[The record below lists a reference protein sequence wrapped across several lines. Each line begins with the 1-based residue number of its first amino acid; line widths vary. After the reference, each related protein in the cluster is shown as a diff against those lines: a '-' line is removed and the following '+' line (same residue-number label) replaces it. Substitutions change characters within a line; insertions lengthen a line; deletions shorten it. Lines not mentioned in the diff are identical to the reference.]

1 MLAKVLHV
9 VQRAAPLSKEGPE
22 FTDSI
27 ICVITT
33 IDTIGSI
40 PVRGTADNAFSS
52 LPPQLRRRRFHAG
65 SWSTRGLFS
74 KKCALNQRN
83 LRFLSST
90 RCHAELIGYLA
101 QGQAWQ

>member
-27 ICVITT
+27 ICVIAT

-52 LPPQLRRRRFHAG
+52 LPPLSCDADV
-65 SWSTRGLFS
+65 STPARGLPGAYS
-74 KKCALNQRN
+74 R
-83 LRFLSST
+83 RSVP
-90 RCHAELIGYLA
+90 
-101 QGQAWQ
+101 

>member
-27 ICVITT
+27 ICVIAT

-52 LPPQLRRRRFHAG
+52 PPSQLRRRRFHAG
-65 SWSTRGLFS
+65 SWSTGGLFS